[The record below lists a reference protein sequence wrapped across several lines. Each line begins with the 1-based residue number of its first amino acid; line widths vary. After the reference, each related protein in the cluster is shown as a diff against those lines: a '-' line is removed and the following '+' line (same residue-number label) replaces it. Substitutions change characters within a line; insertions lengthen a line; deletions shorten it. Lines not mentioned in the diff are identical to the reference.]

1 MHTEETNPASGN
13 IDTLSLTDII
23 RIMDEENQCVV
34 DAVKSAGDSIE
45 RIISDVLRTIKSGGS
60 LIYIGAGTSGRLGVL
75 DASEMP
81 PTFGVSSDIVKGII
95 AGGEKAL
102 TEAVE
107 GAEDDE
113 TAGIRA
119 VAGIRSVDLLIGI
132 SASGKTRFTISAL
145 IEGKRRGAVCWL
157 MECNDAEYDFLDGII
172 KLPVGPE
179 IVAGSTRLKAGTAT
193 KMVLNMISTA
203 AMIKLGKVYK
213 GYMID
218 VIPSNI
224 KLKNRA
230 KRMIQEITGCGMEEA
245 EELLVKSGGNAKTA
259 VLMYMKKL
267 SQEEAV
273 SLLESSEGSL
283 RNALENGR

>member
-1 MHTEETNPASGN
+1 MHTEEINPLSEN
-13 IDTLSLTDII
+13 IDALSVPEII
-23 RIMDEENQCVV
+23 RIMYKENQCVV

-45 RIISDVLRTIKSGGS
+45 RIISEVVRTIKSGGS

-95 AGGEKAL
+95 AGGKKAL
-102 TEAVE
+102 TDAVE

-113 TAGIRA
+113 AAGVSAI
-119 VAGIRSVDLLIGI
+119 AGIRSGDMLIGI
-132 SASGKTRFTISAL
+132 SASGKTPFTISAL
-145 IEGKRRGAVCWL
+145 KEGKRRGAVCWL
-157 MECNDAEYDFLDGII
+157 LECNDAEYEFLDGVI

-203 AMIKLGKVYK
+203 AMIKLGRVYK

-230 KRMIQEITGCGMEEA
+230 NRMIQEITGCGIEEA
-245 EELLVKSGGNAKTA
+245 EELLIKSGGNAKTA

-267 SQEEAV
+267 SSEDAV
-273 SLLESSEGSL
+273 SMLESSDGSL
-283 RNALENGR
+283 RDALEHGR

>member
-1 MHTEETNPASGN
+1 MYTEETNPASGN

-45 RIISDVLRTIKSGGS
+45 LIISDVVRTIKSGGS

-81 PTFGVSSDIVKGII
+81 PTFGVSSNIVRGII

-107 GAEDDE
+107 GAEDNE

-132 SASGKTRFTISAL
+132 SASGRTPFTISAL
-145 IEGKRRGAVCWL
+145 REGKRRGAVCWL

-172 KLPVGPE
+172 KLLVGPE

-193 KMVLNMISTA
+193 KVVLNMISTA

-267 SQEEAV
+267 SQAEAV
-273 SLLESSEGSL
+273 SLLESSDGSL

>member
-1 MHTEETNPASGN
+1 MHTEEINPASGN
-13 IDTLSLTDII
+13 IDALPLTEII
-23 RIMDEENQCVV
+23 RIMHNENQCVV
-34 DAVKSAGDSIE
+34 DAVKSAGASIE
-45 RIISDVLRTIKSGGS
+45 RIISDVVRTIKSGGS
-60 LIYIGAGTSGRLGVL
+60 LIYTGAGTSGRLGVL

-81 PTFGVSSDIVKGII
+81 PTFGVSSNIVRGII

-113 TAGIRA
+113 AAGIGA
-119 VAGIRSVDLLIGI
+119 IAGIRSGDLLLGI
-132 SASGKTRFTISAL
+132 SASGKTPFTISAL
-145 IEGKRRGAVCWL
+145 REGKRRGAVCWL

-230 KRMIQEITGCGMEEA
+230 KRMIQEITGCRMEEA
-245 EELLVKSGGNAKTA
+245 EELLIKSCGNAKTA

-267 SQEEAV
+267 GQEEAV
-273 SLLESSEGSL
+273 CLLESSDGSL

>member
-1 MHTEETNPASGN
+1 MGTEDINPRSEDIDALSLQEIIRFMNEENLCAVEAVKAASG
-13 IDTLSLTDII
+13 
-23 RIMDEENQCVV
+23 
-34 DAVKSAGDSIE
+34 SIE
-45 RIISDVLRTIKSGGS
+45 MAINDVVMTIKSGGR

-75 DASEMP
+75 DASEIP
-81 PTFGVSSDIVKGII
+81 PTFGVSSDIVMGII

-113 TAGIRA
+113 AAGIMA
-119 VAGIRSVDLLIGI
+119 VTSIHAGDMLLGI
-132 SASGKTRFTISAL
+132 SASGRTPFTISAL
-145 IEGKRRGAVCWL
+145 REGKRLGAKCWL
-157 MECNDAEYDFLDGII
+157 LACNDVGYGFLDGVI
-172 KLPVGPE
+172 KLLAGPE

-218 VIPSNI
+218 VIPSNK
-224 KLKNRA
+224 KLRRRA
-230 KRMIQEITGCGMEEA
+230 VSIIREITGCHMEEA
-245 EELLVKSGGNAKTA
+245 EVLLDKSNGNAKTA

-267 SQEEAV
+267 NREEAV
-273 SLLESSEGSL
+273 RLLEISCGSL
-283 RNALENGR
+283 RDALEYGR

>member
-13 IDTLSLTDII
+13 IDTLSLTEII
-23 RIMDEENQCVV
+23 RIMYEENQCVV

-45 RIISDVLRTIKSGGS
+45 RIISDVVGTIKSGGS

-113 TAGIRA
+113 AAGISA
-119 VAGIRSVDLLIGI
+119 IAGIRSRDLLLGI
-132 SASGKTRFTISAL
+132 SASGKTPFTISAL
-145 IEGKRRGAVCWL
+145 REGKRRGAVCWL
-157 MECNDAEYDFLDGII
+157 LECNDAEYDFLDGII

-218 VIPSNI
+218 VVPSNI

-230 KRMIQEITGCGMEEA
+230 KRMIQEITGCGTGEA
-245 EELLVKSGGNAKTA
+245 EELLNKSGGNAKTA

-267 SQEEAV
+267 SQAEAV
-273 SLLESSEGSL
+273 SLLGSSEGSL

>member
-1 MHTEETNPASGN
+1 MLTEEINPLSEN
-13 IDTLSLTDII
+13 IDALSVPEII
-23 RIMDEENQCVV
+23 HIMNIENQCVV
-34 DAVKSAGDSIE
+34 DAVKSAADSIE
-45 RIISDVLRTIKSGGS
+45 KIISDVVRTIKSGGS

-107 GAEDDE
+107 GAEDDD
-113 TAGIRA
+113 ADGISA
-119 VAGIRSVDLLIGI
+119 VAGIRSGDILLGI
-132 SASGKTRFTISAL
+132 SASGKTPFTISAL
-145 IEGKRRGAVCWL
+145 REGKRRGALSWL
-157 MECNDAEYDFLDGII
+157 LECNDAEHEFLDGII

-193 KMVLNMISTA
+193 KMVLNMISSA

-218 VIPSNI
+218 VIPSNT

-230 KRMIQEITGCGMEEA
+230 KRMIQELTGCSIEDA
-245 EELLVKSGGNAKTA
+245 EELLNKSGGNAKTA

-267 SQEEAV
+267 NQEGAV
-273 SLLESSEGSL
+273 SLLESSGGSL
-283 RNALENGR
+283 RNALGHGR